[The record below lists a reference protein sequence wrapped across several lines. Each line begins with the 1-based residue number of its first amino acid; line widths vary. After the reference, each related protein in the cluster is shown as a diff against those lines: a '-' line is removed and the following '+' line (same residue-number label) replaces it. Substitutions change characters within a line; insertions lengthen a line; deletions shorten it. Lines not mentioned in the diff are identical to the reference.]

1 MKNKAWLSQDWKDS
15 NSGILVS
22 IASQGRSQQQVG
34 GRTGCGDCALGSLK
48 GAPGRTESAGRE
60 SRVQERAPAICVI
73 Q

>member
-1 MKNKAWLSQDWKDS
+1 MAEPGLERQQQRHIGV
-15 NSGILVS
+15 NSVS
-22 IASQGRSQQQVG
+22 GTSQQQVG

-60 SRVQERAPAICVI
+60 SRVQERTPAICVI